1 MGTSESLTLPA
12 TTTMPSLSTAA
23 GAAAAA
29 DAHFSGILLEAQRR
43 PNSCIRSRFHGE
55 GGVLGKIQLHPARRA
70 RASFSSLI
78 EDKGAGKMH
87 MLVAKNT
94 YERD

>member
-29 DAHFSGILLEAQRR
+29 HAHFSGILLRR
-43 PNSCIRSRFHGE
+43 RAGPTAASARFHGKGE
-55 GGVLGKIQLHPARRA
+55 VLGKIQLHPARRA
-70 RASFSSLI
+70 RASFSSLT
-78 EDKGAGKMH
+78 EDRGAGKMH
-87 MLVAKNT
+87 MLVAKHT